1 MATAAELFASLN
13 AEEPH
18 IIINSDR
25 SVTIPEE
32 LKNIAVQ
39 YDHNIETVTFDC
51 PRYWD
56 GNDLSEMIVNI
67 NFVRPDKYEDTYV
80 CKNVTVDSDDPNI
93 MHFDWTI
100 SSSVTEVSGALT
112 FIVCVRKSYIDGETS
127 QVWHSQ
133 KCDACTILPGLKCD
147 KVAIPSDPEYNGVQV
162 DYNQNDETAADYIK
176 NRPFYKE
183 SKVYDS
189 FPDANY
195 STPAYNYPDQG
206 LILYKISDTPIEDT
220 NFDGAVVTYH
230 KSSAPT
236 EKNTITLTSGDYF
249 LEEGSMANI
258 AEHFYIFYN
267 QFPNPDDETIIIEPG
282 IYSLIGDEGN
292 VYCLDSIEFISKV
305 VKVPSMFLP
314 DKDYYNMTE
323 SDDLYLKK
331 VDYSELSKLYLYFK
345 GQRDLT
351 KLFAHSRSKSIPVVN
366 TSDAFTVESFCWDC
380 QYITRVGG
388 VGDDEGLN
396 FINIQEGGLL
406 DAFNGCYSLVYVNIM
421 QESVTQD
428 INFQWSYNL
437 NDNSIQNIINALA
450 TVDTKRTLRFPPTIV
465 SKLTEDQLKAI
476 RDKNWILG

>member
-13 AEEPH
+13 TEEPH

-32 LKNIAVQ
+32 LKNVAVQ

-100 SSSVTEVSGALT
+100 SRSVTEVSGALT

-147 KVAIPSDPEYNGVQV
+147 QAVIPSDPEYNGVQV
-162 DYNQNDETAADYIK
+162 DYDQNDETAADYIK

-189 FPDANY
+189 FPYANY

-230 KSSAPT
+230 KLSAPT
-236 EKNTITLTSGDYF
+236 EKITITLTSGDYF
-249 LEEGSMANI
+249 IEEGSMACI
-258 AEHFYIFYN
+258 AEYFYIFYT
-267 QFPNPDDETIIIEPG
+267 QFPNPDDETVIIEPG
-282 IYSLIGDEGN
+282 IYSLIGADGN

-331 VDYSELSKLYLYFK
+331 ADYSELSKLYLYFK

-351 KLFAHSRSKSIPVVN
+351 RLFAHSRSKSIPVVD
-366 TSDAFTVESFCWDC
+366 THDAFTVEM
-380 QYITRVGG
+380 
-388 VGDDEGLN
+388 
-396 FINIQEGGLL
+396 
-406 DAFNGCYSLVYVNIM
+406 LVM
-421 QESVTQD
+421 MR
-428 INFQWSYNL
+428 
-437 NDNSIQNIINALA
+437 AL
-450 TVDTKRTLRFPPTIV
+450 
-465 SKLTEDQLKAI
+465 
-476 RDKNWILG
+476 IL